1 MAKFVVSI
9 INYKTP
15 ELTTAC
21 VESVLIALYNVEGE
35 IVIVDNAS
43 EDGSVEIIRDWMSKH
58 PNDPV
63 RLIASPTNT
72 GFSGGHNM
80 TFNAVPDAEFYLIL
94 NSDAVI
100 DPDFFVAIADAADK
114 NGRVGLYAPRILTDD
129 GNTQDSFFRFPSV
142 ASELIR
148 GANSGPVT
156 RLLSRYVMSLGSEP
170 DETQVRWASF
180 ACIVLAGD
188 MVREIGQMDDGYFLY
203 FEDVEYCLRA
213 RRKGWGLR
221 RVPAAK
227 GIHFRGGSGPVK
239 AQQATKGRLP
249 GYYYRSRNRFFAQ
262 SIGWPGPILANLAW
276 TFGRGIAYL
285 RLLAGKSVNPSAE
298 HEAKDIWT
306 GAMRPLTGPSK

>member
-21 VESVLIALYNVEGE
+21 VESVLVALAKVEGE

-43 EDGSVEIIRDWMSKH
+43 EDGSVEIIQDWLSEH
-58 PNDPV
+58 PNVPV
-63 RLIASPTNT
+63 RLIASLTNT

-80 TFNAVPDAEFYLIL
+80 TFDAVPDAEFYLIL

-100 DPDFFVAIADAADK
+100 DPGFFEAVSNAVDK
-114 NGRVGLYAPRILTDD
+114 DSRVGLYAPRIMTED
-129 GNTQDSFFRFPSV
+129 GKTQDSFFRFPSV

-156 RLLSRYVMSLGSEP
+156 RLLSRYVMSLGPEP
-170 DETQVRWASF
+170 DETEVRWASF

-213 RRKGWGLR
+213 WRQGWGLL

-262 SIGWPGPILANLAW
+262 SVGSLGPIL
-276 TFGRGIAYL
+276 RSGIH
-285 RLLAGKSVNPSAE
+285 RQRSAPPR
-298 HEAKDIWT
+298 WC
-306 GAMRPLTGPSK
+306 GAQARACPPRCPCGPAQRNRRA